1 MSCSHRTPETLWWFR
16 GTGTILKDC
25 RRFGRIQGETAGVNT
40 WSRQMQRRR
49 VHKTN
54 APHSGSSRVSVERLG
69 RNVIRDH
76 LQTPWGGGGPS
87 VGGSVLILPAP
98 VGWAARRGWGGEE
111 DDSWEDDVMCSGGLR
126 ADVGRT
132 ALTLRTAVF
141 SSPDPSAGHC

>member
-1 MSCSHRTPETLWWFR
+1 MRWLKKWESVGRLRLRISAELFVKMSCSHRTPETLWWFR

-69 RNVIRDH
+69 RNVIRVYLRGLRVLAVCLMEWGTKQLRNQTSDR
-76 LQTPWGGGGPS
+76 LQTVILDVTKTES
-87 VGGSVLILPAP
+87 VVAAASV
-98 VGWAARRGWGGEE
+98 
-111 DDSWEDDVMCSGGLR
+111 
-126 ADVGRT
+126 
-132 ALTLRTAVF
+132 
-141 SSPDPSAGHC
+141 